1 MTRTLTSRRLRTVIG
16 RSLAPALLVMAAVA
30 APGLAQTAPGKAA
43 PAPQAL
49 ITLEKGGQITL
60 ELFPADAPRHVENFT
75 KLARQGFYD
84 GQRFHRVEDW
94 VVQAG
99 DPQSKTLSPGNA
111 RVGTG
116 GPGYTIK
123 AEFNRRPHERGA
135 LGMARGD
142 DPDSAGSQFYITLK
156 PARGLDGQYTVFGR
170 VVKGMEL
177 ADRLQV
183 GDRIRTVRIVGP

>member
-1 MTRTLTSRRLRTVIG
+1 MIG
-16 RSLAPALLVMAAVA
+16 RPLALAALLLAAAVS
-30 APGLAQTAPGKAA
+30 PGLAQTAPPKASPTPRA
-43 PAPQAL
+43 V

-60 ELFPADAPRHVENFT
+60 ELFPADAPGHVENFT
-75 KLARQGFYD
+75 TLARKRFYD

-99 DPQSKTLSPGNA
+99 DPQSKTLRMDDE

-116 GPGYTIK
+116 GAGYTLK
-123 AEFNRRPHERGA
+123 AEFNKRPHERGA
-135 LGMARGD
+135 LGMARDD
-142 DPDSAGSQFYITLK
+142 DPDSASSQFYITLK

-177 ADRLQV
+177 VDALKV
-183 GDRIRTVRIVGP
+183 GDRITSIRIVGK

>member
-1 MTRTLTSRRLRTVIG
+1 MIERP
-16 RSLAPALLVMAAVA
+16 LALAALLLAAASV
-30 APGLAQTAPGKAA
+30 PGLAQTPPKAS
-43 PAPQAL
+43 PAPRAL
-49 ITLEKGGQITL
+49 ITLEKGGQIVL

-75 KLARQGFYD
+75 KLVRRGFYD
-84 GQRFHRVEDW
+84 GLRFHRVEDW

-99 DPQSKTLSPGNA
+99 DPQTKTLPA
-111 RVGTG
+111 DDDRVGNG

-123 AEFNRRPHERGA
+123 AEFNKRTHERGT

-170 VVKGMEL
+170 VVKGMDL
-177 ADRLQV
+177 ADTLKV
-183 GDRIRTVRIVGP
+183 GDRIASIRIVGK

>member
-1 MTRTLTSRRLRTVIG
+1 MTERPFTLAVL
-16 RSLAPALLVMAAVA
+16 LLVAAA
-30 APGLAQTAPGKAA
+30 SPGLAQTAPPKAS
-43 PAPQAL
+43 PAPQAV
-49 ITLEKGGQITL
+49 ITLDTGGQITL
-60 ELFPADAPRHVENFT
+60 ELFPADAPRHVENFR
-75 KLARQGFYD
+75 KLARKGFYD

-99 DPQSKTLSPGNA
+99 DPQSKTLPMDDE

-116 GPGYTIK
+116 GPGYSIK

-142 DPDSAGSQFYITLK
+142 DPDSAGSQFYITKK

-177 ADRLQV
+177 VDALKV
-183 GDRIRTVRIVGP
+183 GDRIKSIRIVGK

>member
-1 MTRTLTSRRLRTVIG
+1 MTERPLVVAALLLVA
-16 RSLAPALLVMAAVA
+16 APALAQ
-30 APGLAQTAPGKAA
+30 PGPPKAS
-43 PAPQAL
+43 PAPRAV
-49 ITLEKGGQITL
+49 ITLASGGRITL
-60 ELFPADAPRHVENFT
+60 ELFPADAPRHVESFV

-99 DPQSKTLSPGNA
+99 DPQSKTLPMDDE
-111 RVGTG
+111 RMGTG

-142 DPDSAGSQFYITLK
+142 DPDSAGSQFYVTKK

-170 VVKGMEL
+170 VVSGMDL
-177 ADRLQV
+177 VDALRV
-183 GDRIRTVRIVGP
+183 GDRITSIRIVGR